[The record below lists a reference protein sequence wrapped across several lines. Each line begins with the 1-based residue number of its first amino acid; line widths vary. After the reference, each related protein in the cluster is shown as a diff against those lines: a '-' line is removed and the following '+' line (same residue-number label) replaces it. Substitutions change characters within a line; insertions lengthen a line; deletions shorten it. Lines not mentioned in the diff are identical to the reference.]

1 MENKE
6 QRRSSDIDWFS
17 MIVPLLGVIAVCIWI
32 FLSPRQSEII
42 IQKVRSFF
50 SDDIGIIYAI
60 VGLGMFACT
69 MFVAFSKYGKIKL
82 GKEDDKPIYSSFS

>member
-42 IQKVRSFF
+42 I
-50 SDDIGIIYAI
+50 
-60 VGLGMFACT
+60 
-69 MFVAFSKYGKIKL
+69 
-82 GKEDDKPIYSSFS
+82 